1 MRDIFI
7 LRSGNNKETMD
18 DHGRWWPELWWPER
32 TKKREN
38 ATLSFLAG
46 VAIKVNLIGGSGAAT
61 SHRFKI
67 FKRSKV

>member
-1 MRDIFI
+1 MVAGG
-7 LRSGNNKETMD
+7 LNYGGPSAQ
-18 DHGRWWPELWWPER
+18 
-32 TKKREN
+32 KKKEN

-61 SHRFKI
+61 SPRLKF

>member
-1 MRDIFI
+1 
-7 LRSGNNKETMD
+7 MD

-32 TKKREN
+32 TKKKEKKN

-46 VAIKVNLIGGSGAAT
+46 VAIKVNSTGGSGATT
-61 SHRFKI
+61 SPRFKI